1 MPDKPPGLKEVVE
14 SAQTK
19 LKNELEAAA
28 NTFAE
33 FSVIG
38 LKHILGHP
46 MFENTLKTLGL
57 QVIPET
63 PPQPAKPRKTTAQP
77 AAPKPKATA
86 PEADK
91 TAFLAAATKLCAGGK
106 SERLTKVAKA
116 AKLTEDKAK
125 AAKAALIADG
135 KLKDSGAWVVL
146 PD

>member
-1 MPDKPPGLKEVVE
+1 MPDKPPSLKEVVE
-14 SAQTK
+14 TSQAK

-57 QVIPET
+57 QVISET
-63 PPQPAKPRKTTAQP
+63 PPKPTRPGRKPAP
-77 AAPKPKATA
+77 PKPKATA

-125 AAKAALIADG
+125 AAKAALIDDG

>member
-1 MPDKPPGLKEVVE
+1 MPDKPPGLKDVVE
-14 SAQTK
+14 AAQAK

-57 QVIPET
+57 QVIAEAA
-63 PPQPAKPRKTTAQP
+63 PQPAKPRKTTAP
-77 AAPKPKATA
+77 PKPKATA

-106 SERLTKVAKA
+106 SQRLTKVAKA
-116 AKLTEDKAK
+116 AKLQEDKAK
-125 AAKAALIADG
+125 AAKAALIDDG